1 MAREAWSR
9 RLAIAF
15 GIIPALGIPFYFALN
30 MENAELSGEN
40 SGHAWY
46 AFLIYVVL
54 SIPAIGAAVVL
65 FLGFV
70 RPIKLEALWLT
81 AAGCYVY
88 FVAAGVLSMMF
99 GAVSAW

>member
-1 MAREAWSR
+1 MVREAWSR

-15 GIIPALGIPFYFALN
+15 GVIPALGLPFYFALN
-30 MENAELSGEN
+30 VENSAFSAES

-46 AFLIYVVL
+46 ALLACAVL

-65 FLGFV
+65 LLGFA
-70 RPIKLEALWLT
+70 RPIKLETLWLT
-81 AAGCYVY
+81 AAGCYIY